1 MHAVIQFINAVNF
14 LIILQSAAG
23 YVAFIGSLCGG
34 TVECITAQANL
45 ATNTACTTAFSTGTD
60 TDAICVG
67 TCRDLFNAIIRSCDS
82 AVSQTIW
89 AWCQNKKM
97 AVIWGTVVQKLLKW
111 KYFAILEVNKS
122 LVKCINKS

>member
-14 LIILQSAAG
+14 LIILQTASN
-23 YVAFIGSLCGG
+23 YVSLTSSLCGG

-67 TCRDLFNAIIRSCDS
+67 TCRDLYDDIINSCDAS
-82 AVSQTIW
+82 VSQSI
-89 AWCQNKKM
+89 
-97 AVIWGTVVQKLLKW
+97 
-111 KYFAILEVNKS
+111 
-122 LVKCINKS
+122 